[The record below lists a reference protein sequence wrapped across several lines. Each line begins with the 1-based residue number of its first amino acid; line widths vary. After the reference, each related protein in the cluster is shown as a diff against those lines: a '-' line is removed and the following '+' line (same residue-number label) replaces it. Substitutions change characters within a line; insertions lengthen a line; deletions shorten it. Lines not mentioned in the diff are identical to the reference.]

1 MTTTTAKK
9 LRDNLSEYL
18 DRLQRGEEIVIIRH
32 SEIIGVLKPTQ
43 NLRINNGS
51 TLAAMFNRNKDFFSS
66 NKGKVNASI
75 PTDELYHHS
84 LNESY
89 QQ

>member
-32 SEIIGVLKPTQ
+32 SEIIGVLKPAQ
-43 NLRINNGS
+43 NLHTNNGS
-51 TLAAMFNRNKDFFSS
+51 ALAAMFNRNKDFFSS

-75 PTDELYHHS
+75 PTEELYHHS